1 MATSPTTEHFEQEI
15 AKINDFVQTAQRL
28 IHQSTIVDISQ
39 LQEKM
44 ATLCAELEQAPP
56 ADAKAVLPK
65 LENLFNSIERLE
77 NDLNM
82 QHDAISEHFQATQEQ
97 GVNPLFAQ
105 EVSDDED

>member
-1 MATSPTTEHFEQEI
+1 MSPSPHLSHLEQEI

-44 ATLCAELEQAPP
+44 ASLCAEMEKAPP
-56 ADAKAVLPK
+56 KEAKTLLPK
-65 LENLFNSIERLE
+65 LENLFKSIERLE

-105 EVSDDED
+105 EVNDDED